1 MARTLPHMPIG
12 TERCDFCFG
21 HRFPLGTRL
30 KAEWRDVLCC
40 CLREPIAKTA
50 TIQPGTCPDCIRDCL
65 PCNSDEC
72 GRTEPHPAQAAIAE
86 AHDVPLMEI
95 RVKAG
100 EDGAPMVTL
109 SRREHL
115 RLLAIEEASRTLLQ
129 SRTDIEVNFQTV
141 RKLLQGD
148 K

>member
-1 MARTLPHMPIG
+1 MARTILYASMPIG

-21 HRFPLGTRL
+21 HRFPPGTRL

-40 CLREPIAKTA
+40 CVREPVAKSA
-50 TIQPGTCPDCIRDCL
+50 TIGACADCQRDSL
-65 PCNSDEC
+65 PCNSPDC
-72 GRTEPHPAQAAIAE
+72 ALLPIHPAQAAIAE

-95 RVKAG
+95 RIKRG
-100 EDGAPMVTL
+100 EEGAPMVTL
-109 SRREHL
+109 SRTEHL
-115 RLLAIEEASRTLLQ
+115 RLLAIEEATRTLLQ

-141 RKLLQGD
+141 RKLLTGD